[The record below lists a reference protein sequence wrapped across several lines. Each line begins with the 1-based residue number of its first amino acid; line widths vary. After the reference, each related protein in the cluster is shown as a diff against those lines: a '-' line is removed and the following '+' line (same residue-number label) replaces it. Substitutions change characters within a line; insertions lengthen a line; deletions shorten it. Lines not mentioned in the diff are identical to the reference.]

1 MCVAVSVESGWWC
14 QRSTEPGLAMASLNE
29 SSFWFPII
37 PINIWYFRAGA
48 FFDTHITFVR
58 SQVCKKRSI
67 TVALIGSRFNFYSF
81 VGFFRNL
88 ILGVLNITSQHLQCQ
103 YSNNGNG
110 NRSSTCSSN
119 FCNTCSRLGNH
130 NFRYPPNLLTYI
142 PKLLSLF
149 NYPPIYMP
157 TWLRCPPDLT
167 LIILFTT
174 CIPLG
179 NKVATHH
186 SCIT

>member
-1 MCVAVSVESGWWC
+1 MCVAVSVESRWWC
-14 QRSTEPGLAMASLNE
+14 QRPTEPGLAMASLNE
-29 SSFWFPII
+29 SSVDSQIPII
-37 PINIWYFRAGA
+37 PINVWYFRART

-58 SQVCKKRSI
+58 TQVCKKRST

-88 ILGVLNITSQHLQCQ
+88 ILGVPLTLHPNTCNVN
-103 YSNNGNG
+103 SNNGND
-110 NRSSTCSSN
+110 NRSNTCNSN
-119 FCNTCSRLGNH
+119 FCNTCSRLSNH

-149 NYPPIYMP
+149 NYPPIYIP

-174 CIPLG
+174 YIPW
-179 NKVATHH
+179 
-186 SCIT
+186 